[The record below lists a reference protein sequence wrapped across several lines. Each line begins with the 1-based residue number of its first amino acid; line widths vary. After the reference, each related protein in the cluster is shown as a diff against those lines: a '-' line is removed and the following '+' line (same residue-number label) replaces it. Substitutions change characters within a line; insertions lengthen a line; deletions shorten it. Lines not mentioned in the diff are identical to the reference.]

1 MKEERV
7 QDPRFTKCLEQL
19 IVKEIVYYKKVMR
32 PLIFII
38 GCFVS
43 LNFSA
48 QRSSMMTPTQR
59 GEIMLIEKKMQRIG
73 AQFLADTNQDA
84 RLKGTREFV
93 KLLVEALKVENSFQY
108 KFDSLPYLATVMPE
122 DSSFRI
128 FTFQVVLQNI
138 TFRHYGTIQLN
149 RKNIK
154 LIPLRDFSDTF
165 PVTPQSTLTNKNWL
179 GAVYYRIITKKVNDK
194 PVYFLFGFD
203 QNDILSDKKYIEAMW
218 IEKDSIAKFGMPI
231 FEKTTTE
238 IIAPRPKKFGDA
250 PSRPEPPI
258 VKTKTYYRY
267 VLDYRK
273 GSGVS
278 VKYDKAKDMII
289 HDHTPPMDGK
299 NKDIGFIKVPDGT
312 YEGLQWK
319 KDKWVWQEYVKM
331 ADKET
336 NGEYRPAPLKDRG
349 KLPPRE

>member
-1 MKEERV
+1 MRI
-7 QDPRFTKCLEQL
+7 L
-19 IVKEIVYYKKVMR
+19 ILNLM
-32 PLIFII
+32 LIF
-38 GCFVS
+38 S
-43 LNFSA
+43 LSLWS
-48 QRSSMMTPTQR
+48 QRSGKLLASQR

-73 AQFLADTNQDA
+73 AQFLADSNQEV

-108 KFDSLPYLATVMPE
+108 KFDSLPYLATIIPE

-128 FTFQVVLQNI
+128 FTFQLVLNNYQ
-138 TFRHYGTIQLN
+138 FRHYGAIQLN

-154 LIPLRDFSDTF
+154 LIPLRDHSDTF
-165 PVTPQSTLTNKNWL
+165 PITPQYTLNNTNWL
-179 GAVYYRIITKKVNDK
+179 GAVYYKIIIKKVHNK

-203 QNDILSDKKYIEAMW
+203 QNNILSDKKYIEAMW

-231 FEKTTTE
+231 FEKTYLEVIPTK
-238 IIAPRPKKFGDA
+238 PLKFGDA
-250 PSRPEPPI
+250 PTRPVPP
-258 VKTKTYYRY
+258 VKKTKTYYRY

-273 GSGVS
+273 NSNVS
-278 VKYDKAKDMII
+278 VKYDKSKDLII
-289 HDHTPPMDGK
+289 YDHTPPLDGK
-299 NKDIGFIKVPDGT
+299 NSDIGFIKVPDGT

-319 KDKWVWQEYVKM
+319 TDKWVWVDYIKQ
-331 ADKET
+331 AAKEI

>member
-1 MKEERV
+1 
-7 QDPRFTKCLEQL
+7 
-19 IVKEIVYYKKVMR
+19 MR
-32 PLIFII
+32 TLIFIFV
-38 GCFVS
+38 CFTS
-43 LNFSA
+43 LSSIA
-48 QRSSMMTPTQR
+48 QRSTKLSSSQR

-73 AQFLADTNQDA
+73 AQFLADSNQEI

-108 KFDSLPYLATVMPE
+108 KFDSLSYLATIMPE

-128 FTFQVVLQNI
+128 FTFQIVLQNI
-138 TFRHYGTIQLN
+138 TFRHYGAIQLN

-165 PVTPQSTLTNKNWL
+165 PTTPQFTITNKNWL

-194 PVYFLFGFD
+194 PIYFLFGFD
-203 QNDILSDKKYIEAMW
+203 QNDILADKKYIEAMW

-238 IIAPRPKKFGDA
+238 IIPPRPSKFGNA

-258 VKTKTYYRY
+258 VKTKIYYRY
-267 VLDYRK
+267 VLEYRK
-273 GSGVS
+273 GSSVS
-278 VKYDKAKDMII
+278 IKYDKSKDLIT

-312 YEGLQWK
+312 YEGLQWTE
-319 KDKWVWQEYVKM
+319 DKWIWVEYVKL

-336 NGEYRPAPLKDRG
+336 NGEFRPAPLNNREKI
-349 KLPPRE
+349 PPRE